1 MLKNGGKKMNLAKAR
16 WRCEIC
22 KKNGT
27 VDIYMFGKASA
38 QMEKIDSDHSAKS
51 PGCPGKTM
59 EVTLK

>member
-1 MLKNGGKKMNLAKAR
+1 MNLAKAR